1 MLSGGSTKTGTLQV
15 LFDKGTANAADD
27 FTVDFGVSVTNI
39 TGGQKVS
46 LTYDSDLDA
55 TDGSSTDNVTMD
67 LFFAD
72 AGNIDSTTLINRIQW
87 ES

>member
-1 MLSGGSTKTGTLQV
+1 MTE
-15 LFDKGTANAADD
+15 
-27 FTVDFGVSVTNI
+27 I

-46 LTYDSDLDA
+46 LTYDSDLDES
-55 TDGSSTDNVTMD
+55 DGSTTDNVTMD